1 MNETNEQKKNK
12 KRVKSFEKLWE
23 SIEIKSNETDHW
35 LVVWPRKRRFN
46 IDESV
51 SNFNK
56 LSDRS

>member
-1 MNETNEQKKNK
+1 MNDTNERRNK

-23 SIEIKSNETDHW
+23 SIENKKSNETDHW

-51 SNFNK
+51 SNFIK
-56 LSDRS
+56 LSDRF